1 MRHQLI
7 ALAIF
12 AAGFQPLAHAAD
24 PVKVTLYR
32 NPNCGCCNV
41 WADYMK
47 REGFEVVR
55 VDTYDSAALKKKYG
69 VPERLE
75 GCHTAVVGRYVFE
88 GLLPAELIRRVLSEN
103 RPITGI
109 ALPGMPTGA
118 PGMPGRKAGP
128 LDVYYLSDASAPNK
142 FASF

>member
-1 MRHQLI
+1 MRYPLI
-7 ALAIF
+7 ALAIL
-12 AAGFQPLAHAAD
+12 AAAFQSIAHAAD

-47 REGFEVVR
+47 REGFDVVR
-55 VDTYDSAALKKKYG
+55 VDTYDTAALKKKYG
-69 VPERLE
+69 VSEKLE

-88 GLLPAELIRRVLSEN
+88 GLLPAEHIRKVLNEGG
-103 RPITGI
+103 PIKGI

-118 PGMPGRKAGP
+118 PGMPGRKNGP
-128 LDVYYLSDASAPNK
+128 LDVYYISDAAVPNK
-142 FASF
+142 FAGF

>member
-1 MRHQLI
+1 MRYPLI
-7 ALAIF
+7 ALAIL
-12 AAGFQPLAHAAD
+12 AGTFQSLAHAAD

-41 WADYMK
+41 WADYMRSK
-47 REGFEVVR
+47 GFEVVL
-55 VDTYDSAALKKKYG
+55 VNDFDSAALKTKFG
-69 VPERLE
+69 VPQRLE
-75 GCHTAVVGRYVFE
+75 GCHTAAVGRYVFE
-88 GLLPAELIRRVLSEN
+88 GLLPAEMIRRVLEEK
-103 RPITGI
+103 RPIKGI

-128 LDVYYLSDASAPNK
+128 LDVYYLSDAPAPSK